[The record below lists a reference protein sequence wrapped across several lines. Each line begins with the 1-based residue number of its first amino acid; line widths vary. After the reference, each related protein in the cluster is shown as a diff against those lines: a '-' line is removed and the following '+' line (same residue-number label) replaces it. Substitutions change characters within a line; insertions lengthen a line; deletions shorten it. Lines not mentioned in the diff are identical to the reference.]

1 VEAVGIWL
9 TQIRDGQGKLYI
21 IPNGQIKGVINY
33 SKGYVNALVDLKLPS
48 GSDLEKVFRAMSDAG
63 RRLRQTRREVLADTE
78 ILGIVELGTSDMT
91 IRAVTKVQPG
101 SHVAMQNEYRRLL
114 RETLD
119 LAAAKK
125 PAVAA

>member
-1 VEAVGIWL
+1 
-9 TQIRDGQGKLYI
+9 
-21 IPNGQIKGVINY
+21 
-33 SKGYVNALVDLKLPS
+33 
-48 GSDLEKVFRAMSDAG
+48 
-63 RRLRQTRREVLADTE
+63 
-78 ILGIVELGTSDMT
+78 MT

-125 PAVAA
+125 PAFAA